1 MKSAVV
7 SEKGHRYKMED
18 AHVLD
23 MNFDDRG
30 WIFGGVYDGH
40 NGDFAARY
48 SARHLHRIFLRTL
61 HSDLSPQE
69 SFMFAYEEASRR
81 LQFQDSGTTAVTFL
95 IKDGRIFTANAGDA
109 RAIVIRDREAHQ
121 LTIDHRVMNRDELTR
136 ILDRGGTI
144 RGSYVV
150 RGGEG
155 LMPTRTIGDEYF
167 KPVGIISTPAV
178 NSYEISER
186 DVFLIAACDGLFDF
200 MTNEEVA
207 DIAAEFTEPDQLVDR
222 LKIEV
227 LVNRCGLDNLSIIA
241 VSLQDNGMHAES

>member
-7 SEKGHRYKMED
+7 SEKGYRHKMEN

-40 NGDFAARY
+40 NGDFAACY
-48 SARHLHRIFLRTL
+48 SARYLHRIFLHTL
-61 HSDLSPQE
+61 DSGHSPQE
-69 SFMFAYEEASRR
+69 SFVFAYEEVSRR

-95 IKDGRIFTANAGDA
+95 IRDRHILTANAGDA

-121 LTIDHRVMNRDELTR
+121 LTIDHRVINQDELTR
-136 ILDRGGTI
+136 ILDMGGTI

-150 RGGEG
+150 RGGKG

-178 NSYEISER
+178 KSYTISEM
-186 DVFLIAACDGLFDF
+186 DLFLIAACDGLFDV

-207 DIAAEFTEPDQLVDR
+207 DIAGECTESAQLLDR
-222 LKIEV
+222 LKNEV
-227 LVNRCGLDNLSIIA
+227 LVNRHGPDNLTIIA
-241 VSLQDNGMHAES
+241 VSLHDDDR